1 MCSHY
6 HKKANLPTPS
16 KKKVSKFKEII
27 KDGPFFICFMCH
39 RCLYRRSVEIFEQHK
54 YSLEISF
61 LFYIVSFDSST
72 YIFKTCGKECQKY
85 EIPCQSV
92 SDKLEVFDLPTEF
105 QSIRK
110 LEQVFITKL
119 ILFKKITVIARR
131 QMEKMTGTIFN
142 VPVYDIDIS
151 NLLFRTA

>member
-1 MCSHY
+1 M
-6 HKKANLPTPS
+6 
-16 KKKVSKFKEII
+16 
-27 KDGPFFICFMCH
+27 
-39 RCLYRRSVEIFEQHK
+39 
-54 YSLEISF
+54 
-61 LFYIVSFDSST
+61 
-72 YIFKTCGKECQKY
+72 
-85 EIPCQSV
+85 

-131 QMEKMTGTIFN
+131 QMEKMTGIIFN

>member
-1 MCSHY
+1 M
-6 HKKANLPTPS
+6 
-16 KKKVSKFKEII
+16 
-27 KDGPFFICFMCH
+27 
-39 RCLYRRSVEIFEQHK
+39 
-54 YSLEISF
+54 
-61 LFYIVSFDSST
+61 
-72 YIFKTCGKECQKY
+72 
-85 EIPCQSV
+85 